1 MSPKARQSRKELNFI
16 EPGGPFQLEPGLVLF
31 LEKPATRFNRFDPL
45 FLQHSVLELCTLLM
59 SFLKKKKKSPSEQGG
74 GEDCSFEQ
82 LCALCS
88 RSCRD
93 DKYQSLSENQNF
105 SKEVQAGLRAVSL
118 QYLLWAQHTAGV
130 VLSAGLQGILS
141 AHSAFTCNPVFI
153 SSSWL
158 LNLCERESTAT
169 LTISVNHLYLLRI
182 EL

>member
-1 MSPKARQSRKELNFI
+1 M
-16 EPGGPFQLEPGLVLF
+16 EPGLALF

-59 SFLKKKKKSPSEQGG
+59 SFFFKKKKSPSEQGG
-74 GEDCSFEQ
+74 GEDCGFEQ

-88 RSCRD
+88 WSCRD

-118 QYLLWAQHTAGV
+118 QYLLWAQHTAV

-141 AHSAFTCNPVFI
+141 VHSAFTCNPVFI

-169 LTISVNHLYLLRI
+169 LTVSVNHLYLLRI